1 MRTVGVE
8 EELLLVDAGTGRPR
22 AVAAQVLRLAEERG
36 QTASTVT
43 SAVATAGTD
52 TPGGTLAHEL
62 QQEQLEIDTHPHTD
76 LAPLEDELREWRRTT
91 SLLVRE
97 AGARVL
103 ATGTS
108 PLPAEPQLVS
118 STRYREIAEH
128 FGLTA
133 SEQLTCGCH
142 VHVSVDS
149 DDEAVGVLDR
159 IQVWLP
165 VLLAV
170 SANSPF
176 WQGAETGYASY
187 RSQAM
192 ARWPTA
198 GPCEVFGT
206 AAEYRRQIELMIGS
220 GVPLD
225 EGMIYS
231 DARASHHYPT
241 VEIRVADVCGNVS
254 DTVLIAA
261 LCRALV
267 ETAAVGWAEDRP
279 APAVSTRL
287 VRLASWQAG
296 RAGVEGQLIDPVT
309 LRPAPA
315 RMVVDALLAV
325 LTPALEATG
334 DADLAHQRVD
344 ELFSRGTG
352 ATRQRAVLAKT
363 GQLIDVISD
372 LASLTAGHVA

>member
-8 EELLLVDAGTGRPR
+8 EELLLVDADTGRPR
-22 AVAAQVLRLAEERG
+22 AVAAQVLRLAEKRDR
-36 QTASTVT
+36 TAIDD
-43 SAVATAGTD
+43 TD

-62 QQEQLEIDTHPHTD
+62 QQEQVEIDTHPHAD
-76 LAPLEDELREWRRTT
+76 LASLEDELRQWRRTT
-91 SLLVRE
+91 SVLARE
-97 AGARVL
+97 AGARVV

-108 PLPAEPQLVS
+108 PLPVEPRLVEK
-118 STRYREIAEH
+118 TRYRRMAEH
-128 FGLTA
+128 FGLTT

-142 VHVSVDS
+142 VHVSVGS
-149 DDEAVGVLDR
+149 EDEAVGVLDR
-159 IQVWLP
+159 IRVWLP
-165 VLLAV
+165 SLLAL

-176 WQGAETGYASY
+176 WQGVDTGYASY

-198 GPCEVFGT
+198 GPYDVFGT
-206 AAEYRRQIELMIGS
+206 AAEYQRQLELIIGS

-241 VEIRVADVCGNVS
+241 VEIRVADVCGNVG

-267 ETAAVGWAEDRP
+267 ETAAIAWAEGQP
-279 APAVSTRL
+279 PPTVSTRL
-287 VRLASWQAG
+287 LRLASWQAG
-296 RAGVEGQLIDPVT
+296 RAGIEGDLVDPRT

-315 RMVVDALLAV
+315 RQVVDALLDV
-325 LTPALEATG
+325 LGPALLASG

-344 ELFSRGTG
+344 DVFRRGSG

-363 GQLIDVISD
+363 GQLTDVISD
-372 LASLTAGHVA
+372 LAVLTAGHQA